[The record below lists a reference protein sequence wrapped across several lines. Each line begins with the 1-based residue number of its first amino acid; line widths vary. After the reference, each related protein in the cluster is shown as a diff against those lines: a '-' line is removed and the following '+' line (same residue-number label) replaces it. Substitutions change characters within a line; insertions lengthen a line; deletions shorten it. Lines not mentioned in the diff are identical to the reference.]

1 VKALFENIPSE
12 SGSSFAYRVFRWTH
26 FPFNWHFHP
35 EIELTL
41 IVRGTGQ
48 RFVGDNISA
57 FKEGDLVLLGPDL
70 PHTWMSQPDK
80 RRTSQSVVI
89 QFRREFLGQSFFDG
103 AREMSSVARL
113 LDRSARGIC
122 FVGPTRDRIARVME
136 QMEELSPLR
145 RLIKLLESLDE
156 LARAQ
161 TTTTLSSEGFRP
173 TLKLHEQ
180 KRIDAVSIFLN
191 RQFVRPIDLAE
202 AAEVA
207 RLSPRAFT
215 RFFRRA
221 TGKTFTDYVNE
232 LRVGRACQ
240 LMLQSDKNISTIAYD
255 AGFGN
260 LSNFNRRFIRIKGVN
275 PRHFRRSYQPK
286 SQP

>member
-1 VKALFENIPSE
+1 
-12 SGSSFAYRVFRWTH
+12 
-26 FPFNWHFHP
+26 
-35 EIELTL
+35 
-41 IVRGTGQ
+41 
-48 RFVGDNISA
+48 
-57 FKEGDLVLLGPDL
+57 
-70 PHTWMSQPDK
+70 
-80 RRTSQSVVI
+80 
-89 QFRREFLGQSFFDG
+89 
-103 AREMSSVARL
+103 
-113 LDRSARGIC
+113 
-122 FVGPTRDRIARVME
+122 VME

>member
-12 SGSSFAYRVFRWTH
+12 SGSSFAYRVYRTTH

-41 IVRGTGQ
+41 IVRGAGQ
-48 RFVGDNISA
+48 RFVGDNISP
-57 FKEGDLVLLGPDL
+57 FNEGDLVLLGPDL

-80 RRTSQSVVI
+80 RRASQSVVI
-89 QFRREFLGQSFFDG
+89 QFRWEFLGQSLFDG
-103 AREMSSVARL
+103 APEMSSTTRL
-113 LDRSARGIC
+113 LDRSARGLH
-122 FVGPTRDRIARVME
+122 FSGPIRDRIARAME
-136 QMEELSPLR
+136 QMEELSPFR
-145 RLIKLLESLDE
+145 RLIKLLESLDD
-156 LARAQ
+156 LARAPAPAV
-161 TTTTLSSEGFRP
+161 LSSEGFRP
-173 TLKLHEQ
+173 TLKLDER

-191 RQFVRPIDLAE
+191 RQFVRPIGLSE
-202 AAEVA
+202 AAAVA

-240 LMLQSDKNISTIAYD
+240 LMLQSDKNISTIAFD

-260 LSNFNRRFIRIKGVN
+260 LSNFNRRFMRIKGVS
-275 PRHFRRSYQPK
+275 PRQFRRSYQLK
-286 SQP
+286 S